1 MADGGAVGP
10 GVSSQAGSCSLEVCS
25 KLHTSAGVL
34 RYSRHTVCCI
44 HPSRVLHKQIVH
56 YFFFSFLFMITY
68 LLSNYSQVNCEPL
81 LLLEKNAQD
90 FKQQSIALEP
100 NTQRNIDT

>member
-34 RYSRHTVCCI
+34 LYNGHTVRCI
-44 HPSRVLHKQIVH
+44 HLSRVLHKQIVH
-56 YFFFSFLFMITY
+56 YFFFSFSLRDNNVFT
-68 LLSNYSQVNCEPL
+68 LKLSPSKL
-81 LLLEKNAQD
+81 
-90 FKQQSIALEP
+90 
-100 NTQRNIDT
+100 